1 MMTVFEAFNGYKSD
15 TYEVEGLIVK
25 AYPKPKLESTDLA
38 IEIKL
43 EYHGRPISKS
53 HYIYGVE
60 SDTSIDQALC
70 NLLLW
75 VKENKERLEELANL
89 PLQDKATTGVMVEC
103 PQCNSVNWLDED
115 DFTVTLNDF
124 ICDEGSGEE
133 IWAYVSISHDE
144 GIKVD
149 CKSCNKPFL
158 SRFKSLSL

>member
-1 MMTVFEAFNGYKSD
+1 MTVFEAFKGYKSD
-15 TYEVEGLIVK
+15 TYEVEGFIVK
-25 AYPKPKLESTDLA
+25 AKPKPKLEYTDLS
-38 IEIKL
+38 ITVKVEV
-43 EYHGRPISKS
+43 HGEASGKILSEFD
-53 HYIYGVE
+53 VA
-60 SDTSIDQALC
+60 SDSSITQALC
-70 NLLLW
+70 NLLP
-75 VKENKERLEELANL
+75 KANKYKKRLEELANL

-124 ICDEGSGEE
+124 IGDEGSGEE
-133 IWAYVSISHDE
+133 IWAYVSLSHDE